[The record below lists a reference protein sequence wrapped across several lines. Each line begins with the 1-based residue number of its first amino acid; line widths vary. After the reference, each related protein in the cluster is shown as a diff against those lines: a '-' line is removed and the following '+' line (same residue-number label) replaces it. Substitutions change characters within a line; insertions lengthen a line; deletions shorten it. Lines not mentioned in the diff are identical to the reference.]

1 MVICGSDKMKN
12 GTRLQDIC
20 WILE

>member
-12 GTRLQDIC
+12 GTRL
-20 WILE
+20 